1 MFSIFKRNKKDD
13 ASEPT
18 LIPITQRVEINED
31 MIIVY
36 ENERFIGSVNIN
48 IIDQIIFE
56 HHGMYEKKRPNS
68 WLSLRS
74 KGQEML
80 AVSTISVNFK
90 LLEQKLIQL
99 TGFNATNF
107 KELLQYDKPM
117 KDVSIF
123 RREIKES
130 HESIV
135 GNDIMYVDD
144 SAFER
149 ASSSPEI
156 ATDEKSI
163 PSNIDESAP
172 ISFDAEPTLLDM
184 LQDNITNPEEVSK
197 LSTIEVALDGDQEIQ
212 TQNLLDQIKLDIEK
226 EFPLTS
232 DISENTDTISEGFKP
247 QKVEKVVIKEPK
259 NPIDQFIIIEDRD
272 CIIPWKNF
280 SKIDRKF
287 FHRELIQEDNKVAY
301 KYKIEYIRLFHDVAL
316 PYLETKSIFAKVE
329 ANINEKFPV
338 EEYYTEIHTNFV
350 LDEFNKMTQKINTF
364 FGLVGETFY
373 SEDRL
378 PVYTLK
384 VNTVTID
391 IKTTAT
397 SIKLRIIK
405 DIDVAA
411 FYNKP
416 YSRKLELDYVD
427 TFRIPAK
434 INITANYKN
443 TSKIIF
449 TPKCLEPLFESDNDT
464 IFWIHKDESRIGM
477 ANNKIGVTFK
487 HVKIIKLRLAIEM
500 VDGVENKKRIEII
513 YKDGK
518 KFSKISVKDTPEFIK
533 NLPALMKF
541 LKLPFTL
548 YLYDKI

>member
-13 ASEPT
+13 ASEPA
-18 LIPITQRVEINED
+18 LIPITQRVETNED

-36 ENERFIGSVNIN
+36 ENEQFIGSVNIN

-80 AVSTISVNFK
+80 AVSTIAVNFK
-90 LLEQKLIQL
+90 MLEQKLVQL

-123 RREIKES
+123 RREIKEAN
-130 HESIV
+130 ESIV
-135 GNDIMYVDD
+135 GNDIMFVDD

-149 ASSSPEI
+149 ASTPKITTIVEDI
-156 ATDEKSI
+156 LEEQTL
-163 PSNIDESAP
+163 NESLT
-172 ISFDAEPTLLDM
+172 FDQEPTLLNI
-184 LQDNITNPEEVSK
+184 LQENNTIPEENS
-197 LSTIEVALDGDQEIQ
+197 LSPEIEIALVNQEDQN
-212 TQNLLDQIKLDIEK
+212 QNILDQIKQDIDK
-226 EFPLTS
+226 DFPLVN
-232 DISENTDTISEGFKP
+232 ENPLKLEDALEMFDNKSSL
-247 QKVEKVVIKEPK
+247 QKAQPL

-287 FHRELIQEDNKVAY
+287 FRKELIQEENKVAY
-301 KYKIEYIRLFHDVAL
+301 KYRIEYITIFYDIAL

-350 LDEFNKMTQKINTF
+350 LDEFNKLTQKVNTF

-378 PVYTLK
+378 PVYSLK

-391 IKTTAT
+391 VKTTAT

-405 DIDVAA
+405 DIDVAT

-416 YSRKLELDYVD
+416 YSRKLEIDYVE
-427 TFRIPAK
+427 TFRIAAK

-449 TPKCLEPLFESDNDT
+449 TPKCLEPLFETENDT
-464 IFWIHKDESRIGM
+464 IFWIHKDDSRIGI

-548 YLYDKI
+548 YRYDKI

>member
-13 ASEPT
+13 ASEPA
-18 LIPITQRVEINED
+18 LIPITQRVETNED

-90 LLEQKLIQL
+90 MLEQKLIQL

-135 GNDIMYVDD
+135 GNDIMFVDD

-149 ASSSPEI
+149 APSSPEI
-156 ATDEKSI
+156 IPEEKTI
-163 PSNIDESAP
+163 ESTSEETAP
-172 ISFDAEPTLLDM
+172 ITFDAEPTLMDM
-184 LQDNITNPEEVSK
+184 LQENNIIAEDESL
-197 LSTIEVALDGDQEIQ
+197 LSNIEVILEGDQEVE

-226 EFPLTS
+226 DFPLTTEGTDS
-232 DISENTDTISEGFKP
+232 IDNTPISQP
-247 QKVEKVVIKEPK
+247 KVVENLKTKEPK

-287 FHRELIQEDNKVAY
+287 FHRELVQEDNKVAY
-301 KYKIEYIRLFHDVAL
+301 KYKIEYITLFHDVAL

-405 DIDVAA
+405 DIDVAT

-416 YSRKLELDYVD
+416 YSRKLEIDYVD
-427 TFRIPAK
+427 TFRIASK

-449 TPKCLEPLFESDNDT
+449 TPKCLEPLFETENDT
-464 IFWIHKDESRIGM
+464 IFWIHKDDSRIGM

-500 VDGVENKKRIEII
+500 VNGVENKKRIEII

-548 YLYDKI
+548 YRYDKI

>member
-1 MFSIFKRNKKDD
+1 MFSIFKRNKKEDTN
-13 ASEPT
+13 EPT
-18 LIPITQRVEINED
+18 TISITQRVETNED

-36 ENERFIGSVNIN
+36 ENEQFIGSVNIN

-90 LLEQKLIQL
+90 MLEQKLVQL

-135 GNDIMYVDD
+135 GNDILFVDD

-149 ASSSPEI
+149 A
-156 ATDEKSI
+156 
-163 PSNIDESAP
+163 PSNTLDNIEDTDNAS
-172 ISFDAEPTLLDM
+172 ISFEAEPTLLEI
-184 LQDNITNPEEVSK
+184 LKEENSIPEEEQ
-197 LSTIEVALDGDQEIQ
+197 LLPEIENAIEINLEEQ
-212 TQNLLDQIKLDIEK
+212 TQSLLNQIKEDINK
-226 EFPLTS
+226 DFPLIDETKQS
-232 DISENTDTISEGFKP
+232 YESVLEISEIKSENISLNTEP
-247 QKVEKVVIKEPK
+247 Q

-272 CIIPWKNF
+272 CIIPWKNY
-280 SKIDRKF
+280 SKIDRKY
-287 FHRELIQEDNKVAY
+287 FHRELIQEDNKVGY
-301 KYKIEYIRLFHDVAL
+301 KYKIEYITIFNDVTL

-350 LDEFNKMTQKINTF
+350 LDEFNKLTQKINTF

-373 SEDRL
+373 SAERL

-391 IKTTAT
+391 IKTTTT
-397 SIKLRIIK
+397 SIKLKIIK
-405 DIDVAA
+405 DIDVAM

-416 YSRKLELDYVD
+416 YSRKLEIDYVD

-449 TPKCLEPLFESDNDT
+449 TPKCLKPLFETENDT
-464 IFWIHKDESRIGM
+464 IFWIHKDESRIGI

-500 VDGVENKKRIEII
+500 VNGVENKKRIEII

-518 KFSKISVKDTPEFIK
+518 KFSKISVDHTPEFIK
-533 NLPALMKF
+533 NLPDLMKF
-541 LKLPFTL
+541 FKLPFTL
-548 YLYDKI
+548 YRYDKI